1 MNRFIWLALAFVA
14 ILGVAA
20 CGGGNNATNSNTAA
34 SGEALT
40 ELKISAIPD
49 ADAKKIEDRSNQFGA
64 WLSKKIGIPVK
75 FVPSKD
81 YAASVT
87 ALATGQIDMVWYG
100 AVTSVQAEKQTA
112 EGVTFVACRDID
124 LKFETYF
131 IANRNTGVDKVADL
145 KSLKDKASGRTF
157 TFGSTGSTSGH
168 VMPRWFMHKLGGF
181 SPETAFKSVA
191 YSGSHD
197 KTLDQVNEGSVD
209 FGALNFSTFNNADA
223 KRKENVNLIYKTPTY
238 VDYVWVARN
247 GCGAELIKKI
257 TDSIVGMSKDNEE
270 EAAILKTFSAKE
282 KFVAVEASQW
292 DECREILKA
301 DILPE

>member
-1 MNRFIWLALAFVA
+1 MIALAGIFS
-14 ILGVAA
+14 IAA
-20 CGGGNNATNSNTAA
+20 CGGGNNAAGDNTTGGGGGNGAI
-34 SGEALT
+34 T

-100 AVTSVQAEKQTA
+100 AVTSVQAEKQCT

-124 LKFETYF
+124 LAFETYF
-131 IANRNTGVDKVADL
+131 IANKNTGVESIADL
-145 KSLKDKASGRTF
+145 KALKDKASGRTF

-168 VMPRWFMHKLGGF
+168 VMPRWFMHKAGYK
-181 SPETAFKSVA
+181 PEDVFKSVA

-209 FGALNFSTFNNADA
+209 FGALNFATYNAA
-223 KRKENVNLIYKTPTY
+223 KDERKANVNLIYKTPSY

-247 GCGAELIKKI
+247 GVGADMIKKI
-257 TDSIVGMSKDNEE
+257 KDAIVGLDKSNEE
-270 EAAILKTFSAKE
+270 EAAILKSFSAKE
-282 KFVAVEASQW
+282 KFVEADPAKW
-292 DECREILKA
+292 DECREILMA
-301 DILPE
+301 NILPE